1 MRKDPVQV
9 AGLKSNNGFLSEQ
22 EREMILQGKMHC
34 AHRNIP
40 ALGPRA
46 DEVVRSY
53 ELSVMVRW
61 IVPADRWLNKH
72 VSLFVVA
79 ILYRLSYSYH
89 VSIVLPMET
98 NQAVN
103 ASG

>member
-22 EREMILQGKMHC
+22 EREKILQGKMHC

-40 ALGPRA
+40 VLGPRA

-53 ELSVMVRW
+53 EIRVMVRW
-61 IVPADRWLNKH
+61 IVPVDRWLNKH
-72 VSLFVVA
+72 VSLFLD
-79 ILYRLSYSYH
+79 IQGLLYSYH
-89 VSIVLPMET
+89 HCYSIPDGS
-98 NQAVN
+98 QP
-103 ASG
+103 G

>member
-22 EREMILQGKMHC
+22 EREKILQGKMHC

-40 ALGPRA
+40 VLGPRA

-53 ELSVMVRW
+53 EIRVMVRW

-72 VSLFVVA
+72 VSLFLDIDHNKDYFTHIIFV
-79 ILYRLSYSYH
+79 
-89 VSIVLPMET
+89 IVFPMEA
-98 NQAVN
+98 N
-103 ASG
+103 

>member
-9 AGLKSNNGFLSEQ
+9 AGLTSHNGFLSEQ
-22 EREMILQGKMHC
+22 ERKMILQGKMHC

-53 ELSVMVRW
+53 ELRMMVRW

-72 VSLFVVA
+72 VSLFVDIQLN
-79 ILYRLSYSYH
+79 ILLISSYH
-89 VSIVLPMET
+89 SILDG
-98 NQAVN
+98 NQRD
-103 ASG
+103 